1 MTMTRLNEVVLTKKE
16 IEEGVEK
23 IQYALLQIGLRCNP
37 GDIGYETVYTD
48 DSNTTQGG
56 WYAEFDKKSRE
67 KLRESKQVSWR
78 NTGMVG
84 GDTLTEILAVI
95 DDLKYRNHTKA
106 PSQLQLKV
114 SNNIQARM
122 KATSAALLEY
132 NSAQPLTDDN
142 LRLCLTHFRELDRL
156 VKTDPMLSLAKPY
169 VAMNLQVL
177 EGYQQA
183 RKRK

>member
-1 MTMTRLNEVVLTKKE
+1 MRTNEIVLSKKE
-16 IEEGVEK
+16 IDEGIDK
-23 IQYALLQIGLRCNP
+23 IQHALILLNLRCEP

-48 DSNTTQGG
+48 EYGETQGG
-56 WYAEFDKKSRE
+56 WYAEFDKKSRD

-84 GDTLTEILAVI
+84 GDTLAEILAVI

-156 VKTDPMLSLAKPY
+156 VKTDPMLALAKPY
-169 VAMNLQVL
+169 VAMNMQVL